1 MVGLEEGKEGSVVC
15 RENRKK
21 IKKSRRFWKVFGRR
35 GEGTGSEV
43 KAGGRET
50 SAFLTTQALIVE
62 GKVSKSRV

>member
-1 MVGLEEGKEGSVVC
+1 MLC
-15 RENRKK
+15 RENRKNK
-21 IKKSRRFWKVFGRR
+21 EIATFLEGFLEGR